1 MFLEPI
7 VQQLPEALD
16 TGIQPQRIVRDAQRD
31 SCRRLFDAVL
41 FMVLKLFLIRET
53 GYKLW

>member
-7 VQQLPEALD
+7 MQQLPEALD
-16 TGIQPQRIVRDAQRD
+16 AGVQPQRIVRDVQRD

-53 GYKLW
+53 G